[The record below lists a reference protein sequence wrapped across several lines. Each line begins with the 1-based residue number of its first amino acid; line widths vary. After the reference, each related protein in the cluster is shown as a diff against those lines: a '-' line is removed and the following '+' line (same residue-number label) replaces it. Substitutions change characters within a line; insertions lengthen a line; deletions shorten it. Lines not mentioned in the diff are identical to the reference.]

1 MKMIVGKPDIIGAQ
15 PKCKPSET
23 GTMGHPQVITN
34 PLVRAIPPLLNGDS
48 PAVGKHERRD
58 IGRIGACMFGQAPA
72 YLIVD
77 RAARVASKAFDSRE
91 IGTKTF
97 PGPRSAERRVGQGCG
112 SAGRS
117 RWSPYH

>member
-1 MKMIVGKPDIIGAQ
+1 MKMIVVKPVRIGAQ
-15 PKCKPSET
+15 PNCKPSAT
-23 GTMGHPQVITN
+23 GTMGHPQEITN

-77 RAARVASKAFDSRE
+77 RAARVASRSEEHTSELQSLMRISYAVFCLQKK
-91 IGTKTF
+91 KT
-97 PGPRSAERRVGQGCG
+97 
-112 SAGRS
+112 
-117 RWSPYH
+117 YYT